1 VVYPIIAAGLGIAFA
16 LAEDPVEMVGE
27 A

>member
-1 VVYPIIAAGLGIAFA
+1 VVYPIIAAGLGIAFV
-16 LAEDPVEMVGE
+16 LAEDPVEIAGE